1 MEEKRKFDYYAYYP
15 DVPAPVV
22 PLGTLA
28 APLGW
33 WMGGWHMER
42 RRGVVH
48 FPRNQVSPVE
58 FLINRYAESHS
69 VI

>member
-1 MEEKRKFDYYAYYP
+1 MHIILM
-15 DVPAPVV
+15 VPVPVV

-28 APLGW
+28 APPGW
-33 WMGGWHMER
+33 WMGGRHMER
-42 RRGVVH
+42 NEGNIH

-69 VI
+69 VIEEGCKDLER